1 MRHKKTNWI
10 LLAGTLLLG
19 ISILM
24 LERVGKD
31 SSRQMQRTKTLFA
44 IYPDSIEQLLLER
57 GGVQMEC
64 TRTSAGWLLTRPV
77 HAALNSGMV
86 EQMVSGMARVERGE
100 LLTAET
106 LRQRNLTPSDYG
118 FDDPRARITFKN
130 SRGTFTWLIGRDAP
144 VGKTLYVMLEGG
156 EDIISAPQ
164 TLLHLIPQDPS
175 WIRDRTLVSGEIAA
189 VRGLDL
195 RRPAGFLQLRQQEAN
210 GWKMQQPHAGRADLP
225 AVHSLIEKLF
235 SARIE
240 TFITDEKTDL
250 TAYGLEKPDYALT
263 VFTQDERTQTLLI
276 GKPLT
281 ETPELR
287 YAKRVESDPVFTV
300 PSEWTKEFD
309 VETGLLRS
317 RKLIGLP
324 PERITSIQLTRG
336 EQQIEL
342 SRTNGQW
349 QVVRP
354 ARWNADPARANELLI
369 ALTGASVEEFLD
381 TPSAAQAA
389 RMDAAPWKAVLLA
402 GGRTHTLNITSP
414 GETGL
419 RMARLNDEPSLYLI
433 GSSTV
438 REEFADPLFYR
449 SRTLLEINPASIQ
462 KITVRSADGTERS
475 ARKTENG
482 VFAAGHPD
490 RKIQPDALTDLMWTL
505 NDLRAVRFAAL
516 NPESLAPYGLE
527 TPETVVTVTVSG
539 TDSIGRRVLLG
550 SPAEDGRFA
559 MVQGQNI
566 VFVVSED
573 TAKSMTRQLTVPG
586 EKKTEEV
593 KTP

>member
-1 MRHKKTNWI
+1 MHQKKTNWI
-10 LLAGTLLLG
+10 LLIGALLLG
-19 ISILM
+19 AFILM
-24 LERVGKD
+24 LERSGEG
-31 SSRQMQRTKTLFA
+31 SRRQMQRTKTVFA
-44 IYPDSIEQLLLER
+44 VYPDSIEQLLLER
-57 GGVQMEC
+57 DGVQMEC
-64 TRTSAGWLLTRPV
+64 TRTASGWLLTRPV

-86 EQMVSGMARVERGE
+86 DQMVSGMARVERGE

-118 FDDPRARITFKN
+118 FDAPRARITFKN

-144 VGKTLYVMLEGG
+144 VGKNLYVMMEGG

-175 WIRDRTLVSGEIAA
+175 WIRDRTLIAGEIAA

-195 RRPAGFLQLRQQEAN
+195 RRPAGFLQLRQQEGS
-210 GWKMQQPHAGRADLP
+210 GWKMQQPYAGRADLP
-225 AVHSLIEKLF
+225 SIHSLIEKLF
-235 SARIE
+235 SARIA

-250 TAYGLEKPDYALT
+250 TAYGLEKPDYELT

-287 YAKRVESDPVFTV
+287 YAKRVENDSVFTV
-300 PSEWTKEFD
+300 PSEWTREFD

-317 RKLIGLP
+317 RKLIGLS
-324 PERITSIQLTRG
+324 PERITSVQLTRG

-354 ARWNADPARANELLI
+354 ARWTADPARASELLN
-369 ALTGASVEEFLD
+369 ALAAASVEEFID
-381 TPSAAQAA
+381 TPSAAQTA
-389 RMDAAPWKAVLLA
+389 RMDAAPWKAVLTA
-402 GGRTHTLNITSP
+402 GGRTHSLQITGP

-419 RMARLNDEPSLYLI
+419 RMVRINDESSLYLTA
-433 GSSTV
+433 GSLV

-449 SRTLLEINPASIQ
+449 SRTLLEINPAAIQ
-462 KITVRSADGTERS
+462 MITVRSADGTERS
-475 ARKTENG
+475 ARKTESG
-482 VFAAGHPD
+482 AFAAGHPD

-516 NPESLAPYGLE
+516 NPESLSPYGLE
-527 TPETVVTVTVSG
+527 PPETVLTVTVSG
-539 TDSIGRRVLLG
+539 TESIGRMVLLG
-550 SPAEDGRFA
+550 SPVEDGRFA

-566 VFVVSED
+566 VFVVSEE
-573 TAKSMTRQLTVPG
+573 TAKSMTRELTIPG
-586 EKKTEEV
+586 EKKPEAT